1 MAAFF
6 LLLRLQRRV
15 FGFPEDCERRRQRAM
30 STDSPTPVLG
40 RMEFLIL
47 LWTTFAAFAAL
58 YGPQPLLP
66 VIRQHFGVGS
76 QSASLIMTLAILP
89 LGLAPVCYG
98 YILNL
103 CSTRRLLALTA
114 GLCALIPAAAAFA
127 ASFRQLLMLRAL
139 TGLLVPAILLA
150 LMTHIALLSR
160 RESLQ
165 RAMTIY
171 TTTTMF
177 GAFLGRIGSA
187 FLASRLGWQEVFL
200 THALLLA
207 SALPGLCLLQR
218 VRGTRQDVF
227 SPRHLLKVL
236 RQPGLLPLM
245 LIGPLCIFA
254 HASVLNL
261 APFRLKEL
269 VPDAAIWAAGLL
281 YAPAFLCSL
290 LGVFS
295 PRVMSLLHGEMRTL
309 RCGVLLFLA
318 ATPILLPAS
327 PAALFLAIF
336 GMTAGFVLVYTTL
349 PGVVNRVSRAEKNMT
364 NGVYLSIYYT
374 FSALGT
380 WLPVLAYSHFGI
392 AAHVLCLTGV
402 FALALFLVCRN
413 LTINL

>member
-1 MAAFF
+1 
-6 LLLRLQRRV
+6 
-15 FGFPEDCERRRQRAM
+15 M
-30 STDSPTPVLG
+30 SMRSPAPSLG
-40 RMEFLIL
+40 KVEFLVL

-66 VIRQHFGVGS
+66 VIQQHFGVGS
-76 QSASLIMTLAILP
+76 QSASLLMTLAILP

-103 CSTRRLLALTA
+103 CSTRRLLQLTTA
-114 GLCALIPAAAAFA
+114 LCAFVLLA
-127 ASFRQLLMLRAL
+127 ASFTTAFWQLLALRTL

-150 LMTHIALLSR
+150 LMTHISLHSR
-160 RESLQ
+160 QESLQ

-171 TTTTMF
+171 TTATMF

-218 VRGTRQDVF
+218 TRGARQEVF
-227 SPRHLLKVL
+227 SPRHLLQVL
-236 RQPGLLPLM
+236 RQPGLLLLM

-269 VPDAAIWAAGLL
+269 MPDAATWVAGLL

-318 ATPILLPAS
+318 ATPILFLPS
-327 PAALFLAIF
+327 PAALFLTIF

-380 WLPVLAYSHFGI
+380 WLPVLAYSHLGI
-392 AAHVLCLTGV
+392 AAYVLCLTGV
-402 FALALFLVCRN
+402 FVLALFLVCRN